1 MKIDFLVNKVGYP
14 VSYLVTFPS
23 YLNYTMERVELR
35 LAMYNW
41 LRDQGKSVPM
51 LSLSTVISLSDKKFI
66 NEYVNSH
73 RRGPEIWQNL
83 KKEIYAE

>member
-1 MKIDFLVNKVGYP
+1 
-14 VSYLVTFPS
+14 
-23 YLNYTMERVELR
+23 
-35 LAMYNW
+35 MYNW
-41 LRDQGKSVPM
+41 LKDQGKSVPM

-73 RRGPEIWQNL
+73 PRGPEIWQNL